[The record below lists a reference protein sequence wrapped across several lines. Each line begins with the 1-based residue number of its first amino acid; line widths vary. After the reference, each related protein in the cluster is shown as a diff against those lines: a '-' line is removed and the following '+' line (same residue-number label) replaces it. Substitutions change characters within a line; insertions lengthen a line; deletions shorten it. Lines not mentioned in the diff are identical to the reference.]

1 MTGDPIRDYHTRDVD
16 QYEAERKRPHCCKC
30 GKAIWDDYYWD
41 IFDAIYCEECA
52 EDGFKKDSDNYEP

>member
-52 EDGFKKDSDNYEP
+52 EDGFRKDSDNYEP

>member
-16 QYEAERKRPHCCKC
+16 QYEAERKRPHCCMC

-52 EDGFKKDSDNYEP
+52 EDGFRKDSDNYEP

>member
-1 MTGDPIRDYHTRDVD
+1 MTGDPIRDYHTCDVD

-52 EDGFKKDSDNYEP
+52 EDGFRKDSDNYEP

>member
-52 EDGFKKDSDNYEP
+52 EDGFRKDADNYEP

>member
-52 EDGFKKDSDNYEP
+52 EDGFRKDSDNYEG